1 MYMCQ
6 LLHPIILK
14 DVDLALE
21 SGYPG
26 ELRYKLYDRKLIL
39 MKTLG
44 ISQFWEETE
53 KAFMEALSISNLP
66 KDKRQKF
73 MEESK
78 SIKALEAESKQ
89 LNLNILCQDLIKSRS
104 DLPSLTSSV
113 DVRYE
118 ESRGRFVEAT
128 RFSL

>member
-1 MYMCQ
+1 MCQ

-66 KDKRQKF
+66 KD
-73 MEESK
+73 
-78 SIKALEAESKQ
+78 I
-89 LNLNILCQDLIKSRS
+89 
-104 DLPSLTSSV
+104 
-113 DVRYE
+113 
-118 ESRGRFVEAT
+118 
-128 RFSL
+128 